1 MGFWLPTVLYCPD
14 SNNGIPIKMPFFS
27 YKGRNNNGELVKGVL
42 ESDDCNALA
51 KQLFSIG
58 ITPVEI
64 TPRSEFSVA
73 DNLSISLFEERI
85 ESLDVMMF
93 SRQMYTLL
101 KAGIPIMSAL
111 NGLLSSTK
119 NKTFVKVIS
128 DIRSSLDSGR
138 ELSAALNLH
147 PKVFSSF
154 YISMIRVGEATGMLD
169 HVFLCLFDHLEF
181 ERLMR
186 DQIRAALRY
195 PSFVVMA
202 MAVAIV
208 IINLFVIPIFA
219 KVFANMGANL
229 PLMTRIL
236 LGFSN
241 FMVASWPYLLT
252 GFVGSIY
259 LFRFYTASKQGKY
272 QWDSFKLNI
281 PIAGSVIHKATMAR
295 FARSFALSSKSGV
308 PIMTALTLVAQTV
321 DNDFVA
327 HKVEQMRVDVERGES
342 ILHAATDAGVFNSL
356 VLQMIAVGEESG
368 ALDDLMEEIADMYQR
383 DVEYEIKTLGAR
395 IEPILIV
402 FLGILVLILALGV
415 FLPIWDLGKVAIH
428 KS

>member
-1 MGFWLPTVLYCPD
+1 
-14 SNNGIPIKMPFFS
+14 MPFFS
-27 YKGRNNNGELVKGVL
+27 YKGRNNKGELVKGAL
-42 ESDDCNALA
+42 ESDDRNALA
-51 KQLFSIG
+51 KQLLSIG

-64 TPRSEFSVA
+64 MPGSAPTA
-73 DNLSISLFEERI
+73 IDNLSISLFEERI
-85 ESLDVMMF
+85 EPLDVMMF

-111 NGLLSSTK
+111 SGLLSSTK
-119 NKTFVKVIS
+119 NKAFAKVIS

-147 PKVFSSF
+147 PKVFNSF
-154 YISMIRVGEATGMLD
+154 YISMIRVGETTGMLD
-169 HVFLCLFDHLEF
+169 RVFLRLFDHLEF
-181 ERLMR
+181 ERFMR
-186 DQIRAALRY
+186 EQIKAALRY
-195 PSFVVMA
+195 PSFVMMA
-202 MAVAIV
+202 MAAAIV

-219 KVFANMGANL
+219 KVFANMGADL

-241 FMVASWPYLLT
+241 FMLASWPYLLA
-252 GFVGSIY
+252 GFVGSSY
-259 LFRFYTASKQGKY
+259 LFRAYIASDQGKY
-272 QWDSFKLNI
+272 QWDSFKLKT
-281 PIAGSVIHKATMAR
+281 PIAGPIIHKATMAR

-308 PIMTALTLVAQTV
+308 PIMSALTLVAQTV
-321 DNDFVA
+321 DNDFIA
-327 HKVEQMRVDVERGES
+327 YKVEQMRVGVERGES
-342 ILHAATDAGVFNSL
+342 ILHTATDAGVFNAL

-383 DVEYEIKTLGAR
+383 DVEYEIKTLGAK

-402 FLGILVLILALGV
+402 FLGVLVLILALGI

-428 KS
+428 KN